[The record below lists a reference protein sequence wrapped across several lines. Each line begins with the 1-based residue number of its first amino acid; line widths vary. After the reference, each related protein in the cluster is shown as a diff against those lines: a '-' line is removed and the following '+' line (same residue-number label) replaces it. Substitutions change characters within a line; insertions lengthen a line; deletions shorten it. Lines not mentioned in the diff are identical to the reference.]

1 MFTPLLEVC
10 DAEGASAAR
19 IQGSCCPSR
28 CFSNQQFQVEISKQ
42 PKIKHVFG
50 QVEFIL
56 CVWLLI
62 THQIVSNIGENVG
75 TIWKKWPGF
84 NDEHNMD
91 HEYFGL
97 EGEWFQ
103 NIFWHATI
111 CRPKLSQNMAC
122 MILFTSCF
130 HLFPLLTTVDDHCS
144 QLKQDISHIRARF
157 TKKSGLSF
165 CKSLLLQSILQLIL
179 SNWCSEF

>member
-1 MFTPLLEVC
+1 M
-10 DAEGASAAR
+10 
-19 IQGSCCPSR
+19 
-28 CFSNQQFQVEISKQ
+28 
-42 PKIKHVFG
+42 KHVFG

-62 THQIVSNIGENVG
+62 THQIVSNVGENVG

-103 NIFWHATI
+103 NIFWHAPI
-111 CRPKLSQNMAC
+111 CRPKHDLYDTFHK
-122 MILFTSCF
+122 LFSF
-130 HLFPLLTTVDDHCS
+130 ISLTDYC
-144 QLKQDISHIRARF
+144 
-157 TKKSGLSF
+157 
-165 CKSLLLQSILQLIL
+165 
-179 SNWCSEF
+179 